1 LGVRILGEPD
11 AENRKYTMAFVSGEL
26 GPVGRLDLIYGG
38 QYVSPAG
45 VKYGVYPD
53 GEGVEKREALMKEI
67 YDKARGMFRCGMYWQ
82 ASYYREGEEIGTLEF
97 IDEYSRR
104 ARNTAC
110 HRAPPGCDMIRLLMP
125 KGAVMV
131 KTDMGES
138 GKWEKEKTKKAKKPV
153 SLDAV
158 D

>member
-38 QYVSPAG
+38 QHASPAD
-45 VKYGVYPD
+45 VRYGVYAD
-53 GEGVEKREALMKEI
+53 GEGVEEREALMKEI
-67 YDKARGMFRCGMYWQ
+67 YNKARGMFRCGMYWQ

-104 ARNTAC
+104 ARNTAF
-110 HRAPPGCDMIRLLMP
+110 RKAPPGCDAIKLRTP
-125 KGAVMV
+125 HGKVMV
-131 KTDMGES
+131 KTEMVDS
-138 GKWEKEKTKKAKKPV
+138 GKWREEKTKKNAL
-153 SLDAV
+153 LDAA